1 MIVQRPLTLNN
12 TTIKR
17 SAQYIPMAVVAL
29 LFFVFGFLTWINA
42 ILIPYFKIACQLSN
56 FQSYLV
62 AFAFYISYFI
72 LSVPF
77 SYLLKRTG
85 FKNGIVIGLCI
96 VAAGVLLFVP
106 AAYYRSYVIFL
117 TGLFGI
123 GTGLAL
129 LQPAANAYVTT
140 LGPMEK
146 AARRISI
153 VGICNKAAGI
163 VAPIL
168 FASIILRVSDTT
180 LFNALP
186 SMTKLELNTA
196 LDELIARVI
205 LPYSVLAIIIL
216 ALAGLVRYVRLPEV
230 NEEDSIHASTHQKT
244 IFEFPHLILGALAI
258 FFHVGTQVIAI
269 DTIIGYA
276 SSMNISL
283 MEAKVFPS
291 YTLFATIVGYCLGI
305 IFIPRFLNQL
315 TVFRICAVMGLV
327 ITLLIVF
334 ASGTITLLGHTADI
348 SLWLVISLG
357 LINAMVWAGIWPLAL
372 NGLGKFTK
380 IGASVMIMGLCGS
393 AILPLLYGYLV
404 DVFDA
409 RHAYWVLF
417 PCYLFITF
425 YACIGFKIRR
435 WSFVTEQTIKST
447 DTN

>member
-1 MIVQRPLTLNN
+1 MAR
-12 TTIKR
+12 
-17 SAQYIPMAVVAL
+17 YIPMLVVAL

-42 ILIPYFKIACQLSN
+42 ILIPYFKIACQLTN

-62 AFAFYISYFI
+62 TFAFYISYFM

-77 SYLLKRTG
+77 SYLLKHTG

-106 AAYYRSYVIFL
+106 AAYFRNYLIFL
-117 TGLFGI
+117 AGLFGI

-129 LQPAANAYVTT
+129 LQPAANAYVTM
-140 LGPMEK
+140 LGPIDR
-146 AARRISI
+146 AARRISV

-168 FASIILRVSDTT
+168 FASIILRVSDTA

-186 SMTKLELNTA
+186 SMTESQLSIA
-196 LDELIARVI
+196 LDELVARVI
-205 LPYSVLAIIIL
+205 LPYSILAIIIL
-216 ALAGLVRYVRLPEV
+216 VLAGLVRYVRLPEV
-230 NEEDSIHASTHQKT
+230 KEEDSIQGSANQKT
-244 IFEFPHLILGALAI
+244 IFQFPHLILGALAI

-276 SSMNISL
+276 NSMNISL

-291 YTLFATIVGYCLGI
+291 YTLFATIVGYCIGI
-305 IFIPRFLNQL
+305 IIIPRFLNQL
-315 TVFRICAVMGLV
+315 TVFRVCATMGLT
-327 ITLLIVF
+327 ITLLIIF
-334 ASGTITLLGHTADI
+334 ASGTVTVLGHTTDV
-348 SLWLVISLG
+348 SLWFIISLG
-357 LINAMVWAGIWPLAL
+357 LINSMVWAGIWPLAL
-372 NGLGKFTK
+372 TGLGRFTK

-393 AILPLLYGYLV
+393 AMIPLVYGYLV

-417 PCYLFITF
+417 PCYLFITY
-425 YACIGFKIRR
+425 YACIGFKVRR
-435 WSFVTEQTIKST
+435 WSFSKQSIKSFH
-447 DTN
+447 TNSAP

>member
-1 MIVQRPLTLNN
+1 MAR
-12 TTIKR
+12 
-17 SAQYIPMAVVAL
+17 YIPMLVVAL

-62 AFAFYISYFI
+62 TFAFYISYFL

-96 VAAGVLLFVP
+96 VAAGVLVFVP
-106 AAYYRSYVIFL
+106 AAYYRSYLVFL
-117 TGLFGI
+117 AGLFGI

-129 LQPAANAYVTT
+129 LQPAANAYVTM
-140 LGPMEK
+140 LGPIDR
-146 AARRISI
+146 AARRISV

-168 FASIILRVSDTT
+168 FASIILRVSDTA

-186 SMTKLELNTA
+186 SMTVTQLNIA
-196 LDELIARVI
+196 LDELVARVI
-205 LPYSVLAIIIL
+205 LPYSILAIIIL
-216 ALAGLVRYVRLPEV
+216 LLAVLVRYVRLPEV
-230 NEEDSIHASTHQKT
+230 KEEDSIQGSANQKT
-244 IFEFPHLILGALAI
+244 IFQFPHLILGALAI

-276 SSMNISL
+276 NSMNISL

-291 YTLFATIVGYCLGI
+291 YTLVATIVGYCLGI
-305 IFIPRFLNQL
+305 MLIPRFLNQL

-327 ITLLIVF
+327 ITLLIVLL
-334 ASGTITLLGHTADI
+334 SGTVRVLGHTTDV
-348 SLWLVISLG
+348 SLWFIISLG
-357 LINAMVWAGIWPLAL
+357 LINSMIWAGIWPLAL
-372 NGLGKFTK
+372 TGLGRFTK

-393 AILPLLYGYLV
+393 AMIPLVYGYLV

-417 PCYLFITF
+417 PCYLFITY
-425 YACIGFKIRR
+425 YACIGFKVRR
-435 WSFVTEQTIKST
+435 WSFSKQSIKSFH
-447 DTN
+447 TNSAP

>member
-1 MIVQRPLTLNN
+1 MTVQRQVRLEN
-12 TTIKR
+12 TETKGTTNRFVSMLVI
-17 SAQYIPMAVVAL
+17 AL

-62 AFAFYISYFI
+62 TFAFYISYFI

-77 SYLLKRTG
+77 SFLLKRTG
-85 FKNGIVIGLCI
+85 FKKGITIGLCI
-96 VAAGVLLFVP
+96 VATGVVLFIP
-106 AAYYRSYVIFL
+106 AAYYRNYIMFL

-129 LQPAANAYVTT
+129 LQPAANAYVTM
-140 LGPMEK
+140 LGPIEE

-163 VAPIL
+163 VAPVL
-168 FASIILRVSDTT
+168 FASIILRVSDTA

-186 SMTKLELNTA
+186 SMNTQQANEA
-196 LDELIARVI
+196 LDELISRVMLPYLILGIVI
-205 LPYSVLAIIIL
+205 LIL
-216 ALAGLVRYVRLPEV
+216 ACVIRYVALPEV
-230 NEEDSIHASTHQKT
+230 TEAEDVMQGTFDKKT
-244 IFEFPHLILGALAI
+244 IFDFPHVVLGAFAI

-276 SSMNISL
+276 NSMNISL
-283 MEAKVFPS
+283 MEAKIFPS

-305 IFIPRFLNQL
+305 IFIPKYLSQL
-315 TVFRICAVMGLV
+315 TVFRICAALGLV

-334 ASGTITLLGHTADI
+334 ASGDITLFGHTTDV
-348 SLWLVISLG
+348 SLWFVISLG

-372 NGLGKFTK
+372 TGLGRFTK

-393 AILPLLYGYLV
+393 AILPLLYGYLI
-404 DVFDA
+404 DVFDE
-409 RHAYWVLF
+409 RQAYWVLF

-425 YACIGFKIRR
+425 YACVGYKIRR
-435 WSFVTEQTIKST
+435 WSFVRTQAIK
-447 DTN
+447 

>member
-1 MIVQRPLTLNN
+1 MTVQRP
-12 TTIKR
+12 TTFESAATKR
-17 SAQYIPMAVVAL
+17 SARYVPMFVVAL

-62 AFAFYISYFI
+62 TFAFYISYFI

-96 VAAGVLLFVP
+96 VATGVVLFVP
-106 AAYYRSYVIFL
+106 AAHYRSYLVFL
-117 TGLFGI
+117 VGLFGI

-129 LQPAANAYVTT
+129 LQPAANAYVTM
-140 LGPMEK
+140 LGPIEK

-153 VGICNKAAGI
+153 VGIFNKAAGI

-186 SMTKLELNTA
+186 SMTESQLNTA

-205 LPYSVLAIIIL
+205 LPYSVLAIAIL
-216 ALAGLVRYVRLPEV
+216 IFAGVVHCVALPDI
-230 NEEDSIHASTHQKT
+230 NEEESIQASTDQKT
-244 IFEFPHLILGALAI
+244 IFEFPHLILGTLAI

-276 SSMNISL
+276 NSMQISL
-283 MEAKVFPS
+283 MEAKIFPS

-305 IFIPRFLNQL
+305 VFIPRFLNQL
-315 TVFRICAVMGLV
+315 TVFRICAIIGLV

-334 ASGTITLLGHTADI
+334 ASGTVTIFGHTTDI
-348 SLWLVISLG
+348 SLWFVISLG
-357 LINAMVWAGIWPLAL
+357 LVNSMVWAGIWPLAL
-372 NGLGKFTK
+372 TGLGRFTK

-393 AILPLLYGYLV
+393 AILPLLYGYFA

-417 PCYLFITF
+417 PCYLFISF
-425 YACIGFKIRR
+425 YAYFGFKIKQ
-435 WSFVTEQTIKST
+435 WTINRQSIESH
-447 DTN
+447 DMN